1 MVGPSGLN
9 TGQDDEQEKVEEN
22 HYARHLARI
31 NETNEVS
38 SSEDIVTANGVLLCR
53 KGTPITNKLADR
65 IVRHKL
71 VKPLEEQVVIANSLD
86 GEALCGMCQGLLE
99 KYPDLGQIH
108 DSQKFK
114 VECKELFTG
123 QALHPTL
130 IQKFTVLKQQ
140 RPKDLDKGIFSGWMA
155 ALIAREMGLDKEN
168 IYAAFIAGLT
178 HDIGF
183 IHLDPDMLSKTGEFT
198 PEEWRALQSHVIVGQ
213 KILESIPD
221 LPPQSARA
229 VLEHHERC
237 DGSGYPAGKTDEK
250 LTVLGQIVGIAD
262 SIQAIR
268 INQFEKNGRNLRDLL
283 PYLQMNSKTHFY
295 EVYEATSGI
304 LRVSGLKPTA
314 LPLDG
319 DVASFAQTLHGRCQ
333 ALKDAVEILMQ
344 RQILAL
350 AQRISEGRGGQA
362 MFKVT
367 DHILMMT
374 AQSGLLSDDLF
385 SWLTGLDIALDDSNE
400 TLNELYEIELMINE
414 LYWQLN
420 NAVRVFKVFYEQEC
434 VEGSDEYNN
443 LKGITDDLRVC
454 LQKCKK

>member
-1 MVGPSGLN
+1 MGASELN
-9 TGQDDEQEKVEEN
+9 TDQCEPQKNIEEN
-22 HYARHLARI
+22 HYARHLAII
-31 NETNEVS
+31 NESSEVCT
-38 SSEDIVTANGVLLCR
+38 SEDIVSSTGVLLCR
-53 KGTPITNKLADR
+53 KGTRITNGLADN
-65 IVRHKL
+65 IVQHKL
-71 VKPLEEQVVIANSLD
+71 VKPLEEQIIIADSLN
-86 GEALCGMCQGLLE
+86 GQALFGMCEGLME
-99 KYPDLGQIH
+99 KYPDLGKIH
-108 DSQKFK
+108 ASQKFK
-114 VECKELFTG
+114 AECKELFIG
-123 QALHPTL
+123 RALHPTL

-140 RPKDLDKGIFSGWMA
+140 RPKDLDKGIFAGWLA
-155 ALIAREMGLDKEN
+155 ALIAREMDLDKEN

-183 IHLDPDMLSKTGEFT
+183 IHLDPDMLSKSGEFT
-198 PEEWRALQSHVIVGQ
+198 PEEWRALQSHAVIGQ
-213 KILESIPD
+213 KILEGIPD
-221 LPPQSARA
+221 IPPQSARA

-237 DGSGYPAGKTDEK
+237 DGSGYPAGKTDAK

-268 INQFEKNGRNLRDLL
+268 INQFEKCGRNLRDLL

-295 EVYEATSGI
+295 EVYEATSAI
-304 LRVSGLKPTA
+304 LRVSGLKPTV

-319 DVASFAQTLHGRCQ
+319 DVASFAHALHDRCK

-350 AQRISEGRGGQA
+350 AQRIEEGRGGDA

-374 AQSGLLSDDLF
+374 AQSGLLSEDLF
-385 SWLTGLDIALDDSNE
+385 SWLTGLEIALDESQE

-414 LYWQLN
+414 LHWQLN
-420 NAVRVFKVFYEQEC
+420 NAIRVFKVFYEQEC
-434 VEGSDEYNN
+434 EKDSDEHNN

-454 LQKCKK
+454 MQKCKR